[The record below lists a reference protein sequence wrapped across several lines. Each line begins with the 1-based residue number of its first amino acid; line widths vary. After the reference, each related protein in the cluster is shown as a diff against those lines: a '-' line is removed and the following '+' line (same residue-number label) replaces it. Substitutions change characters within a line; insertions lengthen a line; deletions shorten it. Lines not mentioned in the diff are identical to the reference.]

1 MPDLAEVFRWE
12 ALMPDRGSP
21 LDLGDERL
29 TEQFN
34 PRTARID
41 QADTR
46 AILALLSAEDR
57 SVPEIVASAADAI
70 AGVVDD
76 LAIRLSRGG
85 RLFYVGA
92 GTSGRLGVLDAAEI
106 PPTFGTD
113 PEMVQGIIAGG
124 PEALVRAR
132 EGAEDDEEAG
142 RWAIREAAVGPA
154 DFVLG
159 IAASGTTPFVRA
171 AVEQALEAGAG
182 VGLLTCSEPPADL
195 AARVDHR
202 ITVLTGPEAI
212 VGSTRLKA
220 GTATKLVLNAITTAS
235 MIRLGKVYGNLMVDL
250 RATSRKLED
259 RSLRIVEA
267 LTGLDRTAAGELL
280 FRADGR
286 VKTAL
291 AMHGMGADRE
301 LAEERLAACGGFLAE
316 CLERF
321 ADRGPAEGS
330 A

>member
-1 MPDLAEVFRWE
+1 M
-12 ALMPDRGSP
+12 
-21 LDLGDERL
+21 DLGDDRL

-41 QADTR
+41 RAGTS
-46 AILALLSAEDR
+46 AILALLQAEDR
-57 SVPEIVASAADAI
+57 SVPDIVAASAAAI
-70 AGVVDD
+70 ADIVDD
-76 LAIRLSRGG
+76 LVPRLSRGG

-92 GTSGRLGVLDAAEI
+92 GTSGRLGVLDAAEC
-106 PPTFGTD
+106 PPTFGTSPD
-113 PEMVQGIIAGG
+113 LVQGIIAGG

-142 RWAIREAAVGPA
+142 RWAIREAGVGPG

-171 AVEQALEAGAG
+171 AVEQALDAGAG
-182 VGLLTCSEPPADL
+182 TGLLTCSEPPPDL
-195 AARVDHR
+195 AERVDHR
-202 ITVLTGPEAI
+202 VTIRTGPEAI

-220 GTATKLVLNAITTAS
+220 GTATKLVLNSITTAT

-259 RSLRIVEA
+259 RSLRIIEA
-267 LTGLDRTAAGELL
+267 ITALDRRRASDLL

-291 AMHGMGADRE
+291 AMHGMGVDRE
-301 LAEERLAACGGFLAE
+301 EAEKRLEACSGFLAE

-321 ADRGPAEGS
+321 PPEDATEGQP
-330 A
+330 

>member
-1 MPDLAEVFRWE
+1 VNGH
-12 ALMPDRGSP
+12 DRLDRPEP
-21 LDLGDERL
+21 LDLGDDRL

-41 QADTR
+41 RADTF
-46 AILALLSAEDR
+46 AILAMLLAEDR
-57 SVPEIVASAADAI
+57 SIPDAVAAAADAV
-70 AGVVDD
+70 ADVVEDVVP
-76 LAIRLSRGG
+76 RLSRGG

-92 GTSGRLGVLDAAEI
+92 GTSGRLGVLDAAEC

-142 RWAIREAAVGPA
+142 RWAIREAGIGPD

-171 AVEQALEAGAG
+171 AVQEARAAGAG
-182 VGLLTCSEPPADL
+182 TGLLTCSEPPADL
-195 AARVDHR
+195 AASVDHR
-202 ITVLTGPEAI
+202 ITVRTGPEAI

-220 GTATKLVLNAITTAS
+220 GTATKLVLNAITTAT

-259 RSLRIVEA
+259 RSLRIIEA
-267 LTGLDRTAAGELL
+267 LTGLTRADAGELL
-280 FRADGR
+280 FRADGK

-291 AMHGMGADRE
+291 AMHAMGVDRPT
-301 LAEERLAACGGFLAE
+301 AEERLAACGGLLAT
-316 CLERF
+316 CLERHT
-321 ADRGPAEGS
+321 RGGIPENPA
-330 A
+330 

>member
-1 MPDLAEVFRWE
+1 MSADHPE
-12 ALMPDRGSP
+12 APRV
-21 LDLGDERL
+21 DLGDERL
-29 TEQFN
+29 TERFN
-34 PRTARID
+34 PRTAAID
-41 QADTR
+41 RATTR
-46 AILALLSAEDR
+46 EIVDLLQAEDR
-57 SVPEIVASAADAI
+57 SVPDAVAAVTDEI
-70 AGVVDD
+70 AGLADD
-76 LAIRLSRGG
+76 VAARLSRGG

-92 GTSGRLGVLDAAEI
+92 GTSGRLGVLDAAEC

-113 PEMVQGIIAGG
+113 PAMVQGIIAGG
-124 PEALVRAR
+124 PPALMRAA
-132 EGAEDDEEAG
+132 EGAEDDEDAG
-142 RWAIREAAVGPA
+142 SAAITEAAVCEA

-171 AVEQALEAGAG
+171 ALEQALEVGSG
-182 VGLLTCSEPPADL
+182 TGLLTCSEPPSDL

-202 ITVLTGPEAI
+202 ITVRTGPEAI

-220 GTATKLVLNAITTAS
+220 GTATKLVLNTITTTA

-259 RSLRIVEA
+259 RSLRIIEA
-267 LTGLDRTAAGELL
+267 LTGLGRPAAEELL
-280 FRADGR
+280 AAADGS

-291 AMHGMGADRE
+291 AMHGMGVVRPVAEQRLE
-301 LAEERLAACGGFLAE
+301 LCDGFLSD

-321 ADRGPAEGS
+321 SSSAPGEAE

>member
-1 MPDLAEVFRWE
+1 MTGNERL
-12 ALMPDRGSP
+12 DRIGP
-21 LDLGDERL
+21 MDLGDDRL
-29 TEQFN
+29 TEQYN

-41 QADTR
+41 RADTA
-46 AILALLSAEDR
+46 AIIDLLNFEDR
-57 SVPEIVASAADAI
+57 SVPDVVKRSADAI
-70 AGVVDD
+70 ASVVDD
-76 LAIRLSRGG
+76 VAGRLSRGG

-92 GTSGRLGVLDAAEI
+92 GTSGRLGVLDAAEC

-132 EGAEDDEEAG
+132 EGVEDDEEAG
-142 RWAIREAAVGPA
+142 RWAIRDAGVGPE

-171 AVEQALEAGAG
+171 AVEQALGAGAG
-182 VGLLTCSEPPADL
+182 TGLLTCSEPPSDFSSL
-195 AARVDHR
+195 VDHR
-202 ITVLTGPEAI
+202 ITIPTGPEAI

-220 GTATKLVLNAITTAS
+220 GTATKLVLNTITTAT
-235 MIRLGKVYGNLMVDL
+235 MVRLGKVYGNLMVDL

-259 RSLRIVEA
+259 RSLRIIEA
-267 LTGLDRTAAGELL
+267 LTGLDRPRASDLL

-291 AMHGMGADRE
+291 AMQAMGVDRGM
-301 LAEERLAACGGFLAE
+301 AEERLEACGGFLAE
-316 CLERF
+316 CLARF
-321 ADRGPAEGS
+321 PAAHTTEE
-330 A
+330 AP

>member
-1 MPDLAEVFRWE
+1 M
-12 ALMPDRGSP
+12 
-21 LDLGDERL
+21 DLGDDRL

-41 QADTR
+41 RAGTS
-46 AILALLSAEDR
+46 AILALLQAEDR
-57 SVPEIVASAADAI
+57 SVPDIVAASAAAI
-70 AGVVDD
+70 ADIVDD
-76 LAIRLSRGG
+76 LVPRLSRGG

-92 GTSGRLGVLDAAEI
+92 GTSGRLGVLDAAEC
-106 PPTFGTD
+106 PPTFGTSPD
-113 PEMVQGIIAGG
+113 LVQGIIAGG

-142 RWAIREAAVGPA
+142 RWAIREAGVGPG

-171 AVEQALEAGAG
+171 AVEQALDAGAG
-182 VGLLTCSEPPADL
+182 TGLLTCSEPPPDL
-195 AARVDHR
+195 AERVDHR
-202 ITVLTGPEAI
+202 VTIRTGPEAI

-220 GTATKLVLNAITTAS
+220 GTATKLVLNSITTAT

-259 RSLRIVEA
+259 RSLRIIEA
-267 LTGLDRTAAGELL
+267 ITGLDRRRASDLL

-291 AMHGMGADRE
+291 AMHGMGVDRE
-301 LAEERLAACGGFLAE
+301 EAEKRLEACSGFLAE

-321 ADRGPAEGS
+321 PPEDATEGQP
-330 A
+330 